1 MLIEGNHQIQ
11 WLIKNLP
18 PLESHSP
25 EDINLVCTLS
35 QLSLCS
41 YKHIYFIY
49 VIYFIYMYSYGYIY
63 IYKINVQYICI

>member
-11 WLIKNLP
+11 WFI
-18 PLESHSP
+18 SHSP
-25 EDINLVCTLS
+25 EDINLMCTLS

-49 VIYFIYMYSYGYIY
+49 VIYYIY
-63 IYKINVQYICI
+63 ICMHIDTFIYIK